1 LENRLSEEK
10 LTQRKNKHI
19 LQRFAKI
26 IGVISII
33 VALICAGYLLTLSD
47 SEDKVMKA
55 FYGSISFFCFMMGL
69 VLQSIGSANLPDL
82 TIPKDKVDQDT
93 TEEK

>member
-1 LENRLSEEK
+1 LSEGK
-10 LTQRKNKHI
+10 LTQRKQKHI
-19 LQRFAKI
+19 LQRFAKV

-33 VALICAGYLLTLSD
+33 IALICAGYLLTLTD

-69 VLQSIGSANLPDL
+69 VLQSIGNANLPDL
-82 TIPKDKVDQDT
+82 TVPKDKAKQAPFD
-93 TEEK
+93 EK